1 MLVRTLPVVLLS
13 VGLFACG
20 ASLEEK
26 EAGDPWST
34 FTGKYSR
41 PAAPREKAKADA
53 NTDRKAKAEP
63 AEKVEEEQ
71 TPAPIKTSSA
81 TIGGESISSI
91 GLDTLTDSVKK
102 ALKQK
107 FVSNGVVTGPEYE
120 MVTVELKDAK
130 VKIVRRA
137 GSPAPNGPAISTTA
151 KRAELSANDA
161 SWYDEDADVL
171 VVVSAGKKAAAQKA
185 LRAIVK
191 H

>member
-1 MLVRTLPVVLLS
+1 MLVRTVPVLLLS
-13 VGLFACG
+13 VGLLACG

-41 PAAPREKAKADA
+41 PAAPREKTEAHAHKDK
-53 NTDRKAKAEP
+53 KAKAES
-63 AEKVEEEQ
+63 AEKVVEE
-71 TPAPIKTSSA
+71 TSSPIKASSA
-81 TIGGESISSI
+81 TIGGESLSSI

-107 FVSNGVVTGPEYE
+107 FVANGVVTGPEYE

-130 VKIVRRA
+130 VRIVRRA
-137 GSPAPNGPAISTTA
+137 ESPAPNGPAISTTA

-161 SWYDEDADVL
+161 AWYDEDADVL
-171 VVVSAGKKAAAQKA
+171 VIVSAGKKSAAQKA
-185 LRAIVK
+185 LRSIVK

>member
-1 MLVRTLPVVLLS
+1 MLVRTLPVLLLS

-34 FTGKYSR
+34 FTGKYSK
-41 PAAPREKAKADA
+41 PAAPREKAHADA
-53 NTDRKAKAEP
+53 HRDKKAKAQPVE
-63 AEKVEEEQ
+63 EVEEEAPEPIQ
-71 TPAPIKTSSA
+71 TSNA

-130 VKIVRRA
+130 VRIVRRA
-137 GSPAPNGPAISTTA
+137 ESPAPNGPAISTTA
-151 KRAELSANDA
+151 KRAELSATDA

-171 VVVSAGKKAAAQKA
+171 VIVSAGKKAAAQKA